1 MPDERLRLFVA
12 VDVPTEQLEWLAAAL
27 APRRSLLEGARWTK
41 PENQHVTLKFLGWV
55 DAPRVDD
62 VSAALEPVGRSHRA
76 ASLSLTELGA
86 FPSERRA
93 RVLWVGLDDP
103 AGLLP
108 SLAAATDEALAP
120 LGFEPESRAFSP
132 HLTLARLKRPASV
145 SALVTEPFDAGTAPF
160 VVNHLAL
167 YRSYL
172 HPQGARYE
180 VLRTYPLGQE
190 VDKEG

>member
-1 MPDERLRLFVA
+1 MDI
-12 VDVPTEQLEWLAAAL
+12 PTDQLETLAAAVS
-27 APRRSLLEGARWTK
+27 PRRSLLEGARWTK

-55 DAPRVDD
+55 DAPRLDE
-62 VSAALEPVGRSHRA
+62 VSAALEPVGRAHRA
-76 ASLSLTELGA
+76 APVRLTELGA

-108 SLAAATDEALAP
+108 SLATATDEALSS
-120 LGFEPESRAFSP
+120 LGFERESRAFSA

-145 SALVTEPFDAGTAPF
+145 SALMSEPLDAGTPAFF
-160 VVNHLAL
+160 VDHLAL

-180 VLRTYPLGQE
+180 VLERYPLGRE
-190 VDKEG
+190 V

>member
-1 MPDERLRLFVA
+1 VQERFRLFVA
-12 VDVPTEQLEWLAAAL
+12 VDVPTEQLQRLAAAL
-27 APRRSLLEGARWTK
+27 APRRSLLEDARWTK

-55 DAPRVDD
+55 DASRLDG

-76 ASLSLTELGA
+76 ASLSLAGLGA

-108 SLAAATDEALAP
+108 SLASAADEALAP

-132 HLTLARLKRPASV
+132 HLTLARLRRPASV
-145 SALVTEPFDAGTAPF
+145 SALVTEPFAAGTPPF
-160 VVNHLAL
+160 VVKHLAL

-180 VLRTYPLGQE
+180 VLEAYPLRQQG
-190 VDKEG
+190 

>member
-1 MPDERLRLFVA
+1 MDIPSDRLE
-12 VDVPTEQLEWLAAAL
+12 TLAAAL
-27 APRRSLLEGARWTK
+27 SPRRSLLEGARWTK

-55 DAPRVDD
+55 DGPRLDEL
-62 VSAALEPVGRSHRA
+62 SAAIEPRGRAHEA
-76 ASLSLTELGA
+76 APLRLTELGA

-103 AGLLP
+103 AGLLV
-108 SLAAATDEALAP
+108 SLATAIDDALSP
-120 LGFEPESRAFSP
+120 LGFERESRAFKP

-145 SALVTEPFDAGTAPF
+145 SALVAKPLDAGTLPF
-160 VVNHLAL
+160 VVDHLAL

-180 VLRTYPLGQE
+180 VLKTYPLGRAAP
-190 VDKEG
+190 